1 MSIAAEYETRAEE
14 CERLANVCVAASNRA
29 ILLSA
34 ASRWR
39 KMAEEGAGRPA
50 PAKGMQRSD
59 GLQDV

>member
-50 PAKGMQRSD
+50 PALR
-59 GLQDV
+59 LT